1 MSRRLLL
8 AILLVSVAV
17 ALLVVANMGEP
28 PTSRTTPKPTISP
41 AAACSTDRSSV
52 ECSAACGGL
61 AGRIRWTFDETEH
74 KALEQQYQQD
84 CSQFGPRLAAAA
96 SPRRLGPGATAAATV
111 GAARRRQ
118 ERS

>member
-1 MSRRLLL
+1 MSRRLLV
-8 AILLVSVAV
+8 AIVLISVAV
-17 ALLVVANMGEP
+17 ALLVVANMGGARGYQDRP
-28 PTSRTTPKPTISP
+28 PKPTVDP
-41 AAACSTDRSSV
+41 ATACATGTLV
-52 ECSAACGGL
+52 ECSAACGEL
-61 AGRIRWTFDETEH
+61 SGRIRWTFDETER

-84 CSQFGPRLAAAA
+84 CSQFGPRMAAA

>member
-1 MSRRLLL
+1 MSRRLLV

-28 PTSRTTPKPTISP
+28 PNIENGPPKPTISP
-41 AAACSTDRSSV
+41 AAACATDRSSV
-52 ECSAACGGL
+52 ECRAACGGL
-61 AGRIRWTFDETEH
+61 AGRIRWTFDETERN
-74 KALEQQYQQD
+74 ALEQQYQQD
-84 CSQFGPRLAAAA
+84 SQFGPRIAAA

-118 ERS
+118 ERR